1 MVAKISGTHRKA
13 FLRALAE
20 TGNHALAADQVR
32 VSRDWAYKLR
42 RRDAEFDAACRE
54 ALRQAQE
61 RPVPAFRGSAVP
73 SLPPLPPTANAADPS
88 LSREG
93 QGAGSRRGVVL
104 QRGNG
109 RRVQV
114 KRARPDQWTHETASR
129 FLTALAGTCN
139 VTMAAAA
146 VGTSATS
153 AQARRRLDPGFARA
167 WGEALEIGY
176 ARIEAALI
184 ESACCFFEGEVVPDD
199 NPIRTM
205 SVAEAIQ
212 ALNMNKFAVKGEG
225 RGVRRARD
233 SRR

>member
-1 MVAKISGTHRKA
+1 MTKGAEMVAKISGAHRRA
-13 FLRALAE
+13 FLRALAR
-20 TGNHALAADQVR
+20 TGNVVLAADQVG

-42 RRDAEFDAACRE
+42 RRDAGFAAAFCAAVAEFRNS
-54 ALRQAQE
+54 
-61 RPVPAFRGSAVP
+61 PVT
-73 SLPPLPPTANAADPS
+73 SLPPLLAHAPRESSSPPE
-88 LSREG
+88 RG
-93 QGAGSRRGVVL
+93 RGVVL

-114 KRARPDQWTHETASR
+114 KRARADQWTEETAAR

-139 VTMAAAA
+139 VKMAAAA

-153 AQARRRLDPGFARA
+153 AFARRRLDPEFARA
-167 WGEALEIGY
+167 WAEALEIGY
-176 ARIEAALI
+176 ARLEAALI

-212 ALNMNKFAVKGEG
+212 SLNMNKFAVKGAGG
-225 RGVRRARD
+225 RPGRPKG
-233 SRR
+233 

>member
-20 TGNHALAADQVR
+20 TGNMALAAEQVR
-32 VSRDWAYKLR
+32 VSNDWAYKLR
-42 RRDAEFDAACRE
+42 RRDAGFAEACRE
-54 ALRQAQE
+54 ALAE
-61 RPVPAFRGSAVP
+61 FRNSAEP
-73 SLPPLPPTANAADPS
+73 PPLRGHSIDPHGSMEPLSPLCPPAADAAGPS

-93 QGAGSRRGVVL
+93 RGAGGGRGLVV

-129 FLTALAGTCN
+129 FLTALAGSCN
-139 VTMAAAA
+139 VRMAADA
-146 VGTSATS
+146 VGTSTTS
-153 AQARRRLDPGFARA
+153 AQARRRADPGFARA
-167 WGEALEIGY
+167 WDEALEIGY
-176 ARIEAALI
+176 VRLEMWLI
-184 ESACCFFEGEVVPDD
+184 ESAICFFEGEVIPDD

-212 ALNMNKFAVKGEG
+212 SLNRNVRKVKG
-225 RGVRRARD
+225 
-233 SRR
+233 

>member
-20 TGNHALAADQVR
+20 TGNTAIAADQVR

-42 RRDAEFDAACRE
+42 RRDAGFDADCRAALRE
-54 ALRQAQE
+54 AQDRLLREARVLRYAASPFDKLRTSAATQDE
-61 RPVPAFRGSAVP
+61 RKLG
-73 SLPPLPPTANAADPS
+73 NA
-88 LSREG
+88 G
-93 QGAGSRRGVVL
+93 TVL

-114 KRARPDQWTHETASR
+114 KRARPDQWTEEVAHR
-129 FLTALAGTCN
+129 FLTALAGTCI
-139 VTMAAAA
+139 VRMAAEA

-153 AQARRRLDPGFARA
+153 AFARRRLDPGFARA
-167 WGEALEIGY
+167 WAEALEIGY
-176 ARIEAALI
+176 ARIEAALV
-184 ESACCFFEGEVVPDD
+184 EAACCFFEGEVVPDD

-212 ALNMNKFAVKGEG
+212 SLNMNKFAVKGVGKG
-225 RGVRRARD
+225 RPGP
-233 SRR
+233 STGSG

>member
-20 TGNHALAADQVR
+20 TGNVAMAADQVR

-42 RRDAEFDAACRE
+42 RRDAGFDAACRE
-54 ALRQAQE
+54 AVA
-61 RPVPAFRGSAVP
+61 AFRNSAR
-73 SLPPLPPTANAADPS
+73 PPLTSALPHPAAIAAAPP
-88 LSREG
+88 LKGRGCEG
-93 QGAGSRRGVVL
+93 IVM

-114 KRARPDQWTHETASR
+114 KRARPDQWTEETAHR

-139 VTMAAAA
+139 VRMAAEA

-153 AQARRRLDPGFARA
+153 AFARRRLDPGFARA
-167 WGEALEIGY
+167 WAEALEIGY
-176 ARIEAALI
+176 VRIEAALI
-184 ESACCFFEGEVVPDD
+184 EAATCFFEGEVVPDD

-212 ALNMNKFAVKGEG
+212 SLNMNVWKVKG
-225 RGVRRARD
+225 
-233 SRR
+233 